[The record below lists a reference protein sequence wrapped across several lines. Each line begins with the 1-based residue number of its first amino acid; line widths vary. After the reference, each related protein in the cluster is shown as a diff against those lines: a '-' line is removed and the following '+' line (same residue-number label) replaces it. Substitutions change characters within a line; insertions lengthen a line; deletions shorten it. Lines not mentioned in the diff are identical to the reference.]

1 MKFVR
6 ISLVLLIGLAFLHIT
21 QTPPPPAEAVTNTV
35 LLSTLN
41 SSQWGYYI
49 LCPACYYDHAAAGF
63 STPATP
69 NYTVNQVEVWLLA
82 DAVGYSATLSLWNE
96 SGGVPGALIST
107 IGTATIPPSPTYGH
121 YHVVFDTNLVL
132 AASTSYYLVVEGLS
146 GYGGWDFMLVDPP
159 VGPLTLGGGLV
170 DGLTTDWLAIGNPLA
185 FEMRNIASDTLTSNA
200 SCNGT
205 NLSLNITDGDGPYNI
220 TGTGLGLPTTRPAE
234 GTVSLSGPGVWSN
247 VAVTEIGGD
256 GETVNLGTF
265 SCTTNLAA
273 VAVCVGDNLNL
284 NILAGDGPFT
294 IGASLAPSLPAT
306 TVGLGTVTLP
316 GPGTWTNLT
325 VTESGGDLETAV
337 IGTIT
342 CSTTLLNVLPTCAGD
357 NLLLNLVGGD
367 GPFNITGIGP
377 GLPLDGVGL
386 GTITLL
392 GPAVWSNITV
402 TETTGNLQSF
412 TLTSVGCK
420 NYGIPVPNLGLVMIT
435 GEQFQPAYSK
445 PNGAVARGSD
455 GAEIWLP
462 ADADGNW
469 YDTYVIAEVIE
480 VDGEIWL
487 GLFVG
492 NVNWAYV
499 RLADVTVIVPI
510 QGVE

>member
-1 MKFVR
+1 MKFAR
-6 ISLVLLIGLAFLHIT
+6 IILSLLIGLALLGMV
-21 QTPPPPAEAVTNTV
+21 QTPHQRVEAVTTTLLLGNIEANYGGV
-35 LLSTLN
+35 L
-41 SSQWGYYI
+41 YI
-49 LCPACYYDHAAAGF
+49 CQAPCTHQAGAVGF
-63 STPATP
+63 ATPAAS
-69 NYTVNQVEVWLLA
+69 NFTVNQVTVRLYAIAPGYTASIALWS
-82 DAVGYSATLSLWNE
+82 DVGGLPGVLISPIGSATLSAA
-96 SGGVPGALIST
+96 GADD
-107 IGTATIPPSPTYGH
+107 
-121 YHVVFDTNLVL
+121 VVFDVNVAL
-132 AASTSYYLVVEGLS
+132 APSTSYFLVVEGLS
-146 GYGGWDFMLVDPP
+146 SVYGGWGFASPAVEYG
-159 VGPLTLGGGLV
+159 VLTRGNHLRLSGSWVYDNGMGYAYELSYAV
-170 DGLTTDWLAIGNPLA
+170 PDALA
-185 FEMRNIASDTLTSNA
+185 SNA
-200 SCNGT
+200 ACSGT
-205 NLSLNITDGDGPYNI
+205 NLGIHLSDGDGPYTI
-220 TGTGLGLPTTRPAE
+220 TGTGPGLPTTRPAE
-234 GTVSLSGPGVWSN
+234 GTATLTGPGVWSN
-247 VAVTEIGGD
+247 VTVTETGGD
-256 GETVNLGTF
+256 GQTVNLGTF

-273 VAVCVGDNLNL
+273 VAACSGDNLTL

-325 VTESGGDLETAV
+325 VTESGGDLETAA
-337 IGTIT
+337 IGTFT

-377 GLPLDGVGL
+377 GLPLNGVGL

-469 YDTYVIAEVIE
+469 YDTYVVAEVIE